1 MNIISEQNKKELLEI
16 TENFP
21 ADIASL
27 INYINK
33 TFKCHIHDLSLSDQ
47 KDLKFFIAKS
57 FANQIDVCKTKEHAQ
72 NFLQEIL
79 EDKPVYSLDIDGA
92 TYYAELDFTE
102 LKNNMLNTRFS
113 GTSLDFNLIETLPN
127 FSSDKQKYKAELVFT
142 ELKQNNFANI
152 KYIFGKTA
160 I

>member
-57 FANQIDVCKTKEHAQ
+57 FANQTDVCKTKEHAQ
-72 NFLQEIL
+72 NFLQELWEDLFEEIL
-79 EDKPVYSLDIDGA
+79 GDKPVYSLDIDGA
-92 TYYAELDFTE
+92 TY
-102 LKNNMLNTRFS
+102 M
-113 GTSLDFNLIETLPN
+113 PN
-127 FSSDKQKYKAELVFT
+127 
-142 ELKQNNFANI
+142 
-152 KYIFGKTA
+152 
-160 I
+160 